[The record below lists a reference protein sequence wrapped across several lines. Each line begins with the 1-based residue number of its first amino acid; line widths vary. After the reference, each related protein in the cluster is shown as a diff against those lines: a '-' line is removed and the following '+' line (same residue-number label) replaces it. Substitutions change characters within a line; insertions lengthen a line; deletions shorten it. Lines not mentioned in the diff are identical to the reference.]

1 MTTQPW
7 AIALAI
13 LGTLVGAWGPILF
26 KKGSKKFTLD
36 PRKLIR
42 NPMILLKNYQIIMG
56 CILYLASSFIFIPA
70 LRGGEL
76 SVLYPT
82 VSLAY
87 VWVALLSIKFLG
99 EKMNITKW
107 VGIALIIAG
116 VTFIGI
122 GSV

>member
-1 MTTQPW
+1 MTTQLW
-7 AIALAI
+7 AIGLAI

-26 KKGSKKFTLD
+26 KKGAATFTID
-36 PRKLIR
+36 PRV
-42 NPMILLKNYQIIMG
+42 LLKNPLVLLRNYYVIGG
-56 CILYLASSFIFIPA
+56 CFLYGLSAFIFIPA

-87 VWVALLSIKFLG
+87 VWVALLSMKFLG
-99 EKMNITKW
+99 EKMNAIKW
-107 VGIALIIAG
+107 FGIALIILG